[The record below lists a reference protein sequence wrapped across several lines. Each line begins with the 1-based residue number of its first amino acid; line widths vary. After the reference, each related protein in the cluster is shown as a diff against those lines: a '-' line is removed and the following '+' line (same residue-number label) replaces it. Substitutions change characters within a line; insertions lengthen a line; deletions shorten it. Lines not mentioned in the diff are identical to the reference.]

1 MSYLTSMKII
11 VSGGLGNQMFQ
22 YALYLALKDKGR
34 DIMLDNSLYSHVE
47 MHYGYE
53 LKRCFGLNDPPTQ
66 GGKLHLLFL
75 RILLK
80 LKPKKILYQDTL
92 EYNENVF
99 TTRCNYISGYW
110 QSEKYFCQIE
120 NIIRATFEF
129 KSIDAYN
136 KNLAEEINSQNS
148 VSIHLR
154 RGDYLGN
161 SLYSG
166 ICADEYYMKAIDEIV
181 INVKKND
188 DLFFYVFSDDK
199 EYASEFINKLN
210 YPARLIDFNKGEDSY
225 KDMYLMSQ
233 CKHNI
238 IANSSFSWWGAWL
251 NTYSDKIV
259 VAPQKW
265 FNIENENHYRDIVP
279 DNWIKI

>member
-1 MSYLTSMKII
+1 
-11 VSGGLGNQMFQ
+11 MFQ

-34 DIMLDNSLYSHVE
+34 NAMLDNSLYSHVK
-47 MHYGYE
+47 MHNGNE
-53 LKRCFGLNDPPTQ
+53 LERCFGINDPLIQ
-66 GGKLHLLFL
+66 GSKLHILYL

-80 LKPKKILYQDTL
+80 LKPKKLLYQDTSM
-92 EYNENVF
+92 YNENVF
-99 TTRCNYISGYW
+99 TTRCKYISGYW
-110 QSEKYFCQIE
+110 QSEKYFSQIE
-120 NIIRATFEF
+120 NIIRTTFEF
-129 KSIDAYN
+129 KNIDAQN
-136 KNLAEEINSQNS
+136 RNLAEEINSQNS
-148 VSIHLR
+148 VSLHLR

-166 ICADEYYMKAIDEIV
+166 ICTNEYYMKAVDEIV
-181 INVKKND
+181 INVTKKE

-199 EYASEFINKLN
+199 KYATEFINKLN
-210 YPARLIDFNKGEDSY
+210 YPALLIDFNNGSDSY

-251 NTYSDKIV
+251 NTNPNKIV
-259 VAPQKW
+259 IAPSKW
-265 FNIENENHYRDIVP
+265 YNVENENRYRDIVP